1 MTSVR
6 TAKNKG
12 ANLEYDVAYSLNKG
26 YPDTYLTKQLGF
38 QQQQDVRNDKS
49 KFVIECKRL
58 KGISWNQCVKFL
70 DKLISVAPEDYES
83 VLVFKSNN
91 QPALV
96 MICINVNQRNMYS
109 IHPFE
114 EWFQVPFLKHESTRV
129 KKNDNI

>member
-6 TAKNKG
+6 AAKSKG
-12 ANLEYDVAYSLNKG
+12 SNLEYDVCYSLNKK

-58 KGISWNQCVKFL
+58 KSISWNQCVKFL
-70 DKLISVAPEDYES
+70 DKLRSVAPKDYDCY
-83 VLVFKSNN
+83 LVFKSNQ

-96 MICINVNQRNMYS
+96 MYRFDELPIMIKK
-109 IHPFE
+109 FE
-114 EWFQVPFLKHESTRV
+114 DVFQIPFLKHESTRV
-129 KKNDNI
+129 KQQ

>member
-6 TAKNKG
+6 AAKSKG
-12 ANLEYDVAYSLNKG
+12 SNLEYDVCYSLNKG

-58 KGISWNQCVKFL
+58 KSISWNQCVKFL
-70 DKLISVAPEDYES
+70 EKLRSVSPIGYGCY
-83 VLVFKSNN
+83 LIFKSNQ

-96 MICINVNQRNMYS
+96 MWYNGIEYTIREFDKVFK
-109 IHPFE
+109 I
-114 EWFQVPFLKHESTRV
+114 PFLKHESTRV
-129 KKNDNI
+129 KKNDI